1 MGTGFCL
8 RKNIRDGNHLR
19 YRIKERELLMSN
31 VNKDIALVPNK
42 EFAKLANDEKIKRVT
57 QALEANGIHTLIA
70 ENGEEAKRLFF
81 ELVPDEAEVFLGASV
96 TLEKLGIKD
105 EIDKSGRFDALRLKM
120 FAMNRETQ
128 GREIRKLGG
137 APDYAAGSVHAVT
150 EDGHVLVA
158 SNTGSQLGPYASGA
172 GKVIWVVGA
181 QKIVKD
187 LNEGMR
193 RIHEYVL
200 PLEEE
205 HMQQLYHVGTAV
217 SKVLIVN
224 RELRPNRI
232 TMIIVKE
239 ELGF

>member
-1 MGTGFCL
+1 
-8 RKNIRDGNHLR
+8 
-19 YRIKERELLMSN
+19 MSKI
-31 VNKDIALVPNK
+31 NKDIAMTPNK
-42 EFAKLANDEKIKRVT
+42 EFSRLADDKQIERVIH
-57 QALEANGIHTLIA
+57 ALEANGISALIA
-70 ENGEEAKRLFF
+70 ENAEDAKRLFF
-81 ELVPDEAEVFLGASV
+81 ELVPDEAEIFLGASV

-105 EIDKSGRFDALRLKM
+105 EVDNSRRFDAVRPKI
-120 FAMNRETQ
+120 FAMDRESQ

-137 APDYAAGSVHAVT
+137 TPDYAAGSVHAVT
-150 EDGHVLVA
+150 EDGQVMIA

-187 LNEGMR
+187 LNEGFR
-193 RIHEYVL
+193 RIKEYVL

-205 HMQQLYHVGTAV
+205 HMQQLYKASTAV
-217 SKVLIVN
+217 SKLLIVN

-232 TMIIVKE
+232 TMIIVKD

>member
-1 MGTGFCL
+1 MLEDTT
-8 RKNIRDGNHLR
+8 
-19 YRIKERELLMSN
+19 
-31 VNKDIALVPNK
+31 LVPNK
-42 EFAKLANDEKIKRVT
+42 EFAELATDEQIKRT
-57 QALEANGIHTLIA
+57 ADALEANGIHTLIA
-70 ENGEEAKRLFF
+70 ENGAEAKRLFF
-81 ELVPDEAEVFLGASV
+81 EMIPDGAEVFLGASV

-105 EIDKSGRFDALRLKM
+105 EIDKPGRYDALRPRM

-128 GREIRKLGG
+128 GKEIRKLGG

-150 EDGHVLVA
+150 EDGHVLIA

-172 GKVIWVVGA
+172 GKIIWVVGA

-187 LNEGMR
+187 LNEGLR
-193 RIHEYVL
+193 RIYEYCL

-205 HMQQLYHVGTAV
+205 HMQQLYHVSTSV

-224 RELRPNRI
+224 REFRPNRI

>member
-1 MGTGFCL
+1 MVTL
-8 RKNIRDGNHLR
+8 SRNITPTP
-19 YRIKERELLMSN
+19 IE
-31 VNKDIALVPNK
+31 
-42 EFAKLANDEKIKRVT
+42 EFARLANDETVERTSK
-57 QALEANGIHTLIA
+57 ALEANGIQVLIA
-70 ENGEEAKRLFF
+70 ENGAEAKRLFF
-81 ELVPDEAEVFLGASV
+81 ELVPDGAEVFLGASV

-105 EIDKSGRFDALRLKM
+105 EIDQSGRFDALRPKM

-150 EDGHVLVA
+150 EDGHVLIA

-187 LNEGMR
+187 LNEGLR
-193 RIHEYVL
+193 RIQEHTL
-200 PLEEE
+200 PLEEA
-205 HMQQLYHVGTAV
+205 HMQELYKASTAIN
-217 SKVLIVN
+217 KVLIVN
-224 RELRPNRI
+224 REFRPNRI